1 MTMPVIHRGSACA
14 LPPRRAV
21 VPFYAGLRCPFLRCS
36 TINQI
41 VLQAPLSTTPIQK
54 IELPDAPGGLHE
66 RLAIAVER
74 LISERRYQPGDRLP
88 THRVLAQQAGV
99 AIGTVTKALD
109 LLSARGILRGEVGRG
124 TFVNDVRIPP
134 VDGGIIDLSVNGPP
148 QVIPED
154 MFRAAADRAMRAS
167 LALPHGGYADQ
178 RGTAGQRRILAD
190 WLARTRLAV
199 SEDELVLSVGVQHG
213 VHLAFQDL
221 KDTSRLIATEGATYP
236 GAIAAARGLGMEMV
250 PVRHDS
256 EGMEPEDLDRVL
268 TETGAKVVY
277 LTPVSHNPIGFET
290 GEKRRRE
297 LLAVIERHD
306 GWIVEDDIYSV
317 YSAKTAPTF
326 KEMAPERT
334 YYLNSI
340 SKCLTPLL
348 RVGIVIPPAERRAS
362 IMRALR
368 AQLWGSAPYGVE
380 MACALIELGAD
391 TTVAA
396 ILRKEAKARIAL
408 ARRIL
413 RLDDV
418 PMPEGAPHLWLPM
431 APLRAEKLA
440 RRASEQGVRLTPPD
454 ASFVGGECAG
464 GVRLSIMATTNRDD
478 LERALRVVAAL
489 RDEPDEMVV

>member
-1 MTMPVIHRGSACA
+1 MKSVVVHRHGGLSSR
-14 LPPRRAV
+14 PRLAGI
-21 VPFYAGLRCPFLRCS
+21 PFSAGLRRRFLRCS
-36 TINQI
+36 TIPHI
-41 VLQAPLSTTPIQK
+41 VLRAPLSTTSPQE
-54 IELPDAPGGLHE
+54 IELPDVPGPLHE
-66 RLAIAVER
+66 RLAVAVER
-74 LISERRYQPGDRLP
+74 LIGERRYQPGDRLP

-124 TFVNDVRIPP
+124 TFVNDVRIAP
-134 VDGGIIDLSVNGPP
+134 VDGGTIDLSVNGPP

-154 MFRAAADRAMRAS
+154 MFKAVADRAMRAS

-178 RGTAGQRRILAD
+178 RGTVGQRRILAD
-190 WLARTRLAV
+190 WLRRSRLSL
-199 SEDELVLSVGVQHG
+199 SEDELILSVGVQHG

-221 KDTSRLIATEGATYP
+221 KDRSRLIATEGATYP
-236 GAIAAARGLGMEMV
+236 GAIAAARALGMEMV

-256 EGMEPEDLDRVL
+256 EGMEPDDLDRVL
-268 TETGAKVVY
+268 ETTGSRIVY

-290 GEKRRRE
+290 GKARRRE
-297 LLAVIERHD
+297 LLAIIERHD

-317 YSAKTAPTF
+317 YSTKAAPTF

-348 RVGIVIPPAERRAS
+348 RVGIMAPPPERRSS

-368 AQLWGSAPYGVE
+368 AQVWGSAPHGVE
-380 MACALIELGAD
+380 MACALLELGAD
-391 TTVAA
+391 AAVAS

-408 ARRIL
+408 AQRIL
-413 RLDDV
+413 GLTDV

-431 APLRAEKLA
+431 APVRAEKLA

>member
-1 MTMPVIHRGSACA
+1 MKTRLVHRHEHRS
-14 LPPRRAV
+14 LPPRKSGS
-21 VPFYAGLRCPFLRCS
+21 PFYTGLRRRFLRCS
-36 TINQI
+36 TIRPI
-41 VLQAPLSTTPIQK
+41 VLRAPLSNISTPK
-54 IELPDAPGGLHE
+54 IELPDVQGSLHE
-66 RLAIAVER
+66 RLAVAVER

-124 TFVNDVRIPP
+124 TFVNDVRIAP
-134 VDGGIIDLSVNGPP
+134 VQDGIIDLSVNGPP

-154 MFRAAADRAMRAS
+154 LFRTAAERAMRAS

-178 RGTAGQRRILAD
+178 RGTIGQRRILAD
-190 WLARTRLAV
+190 WLGRSRLTFSA
-199 SEDELVLSVGVQHG
+199 DELILSVGVQHG
-213 VHLAFQDL
+213 VHLTFHDL
-221 KDTSRLIATEGATYP
+221 KDTSNLIATEGATYP
-236 GAIAAARGLGMEMV
+236 GAIAAARILGMEMV
-250 PVRHDS
+250 PVRHDG

-268 TETGAKVVY
+268 KSTGARIVY

-290 GEKRRRE
+290 GEERRRE
-297 LLAVIERHD
+297 LLSVIERHD
-306 GWIVEDDIYSV
+306 AWIIEDDIYSV
-317 YSAKTAPTF
+317 YAAKGAPTF
-326 KEMAPERT
+326 KEMAPSRT

-348 RVGIVIPPAERRAS
+348 RVGIIAPPPERRSS

-368 AQLWGSAPYGVE
+368 AQVWGSAPYGVE
-380 MACALIELGAD
+380 MACALIELEAD
-391 TTVAA
+391 MTVAS
-396 ILRKEAKARIAL
+396 ILRKEAKARIEL
-408 ARRIL
+408 AQRIL
-413 RLDDV
+413 RLNQV
-418 PMPEGAPHLWLPM
+418 PMPDGAPHLWLPM
-431 APLRAEKLA
+431 APVRAEKLA

-489 RDEPDEMVV
+489 RDEPDEMIV